1 MSTISISLLI
11 RTQVYLDISMTYKV
25 YMMYMAINDVHGD
38 IESEGIQPGLSMI
51 GRAILVLYT
60 IPYLI
65 LFISITSHHLPIN
78 RALI

>member
-1 MSTISISLLI
+1 
-11 RTQVYLDISMTYKV
+11 
-25 YMMYMAINDVHGD
+25 MYMAINDEHGD

-65 LFISITSHHLPIN
+65 LFISIV
-78 RALI
+78 